1 MASFFFSSG
10 IWRSLKWEYRRSF
23 SSSLLLPPTACV
35 RVVSWCRCCSSRG
48 QRSVLECL
56 CSLRLF
62 TSKCVGLHLT
72 FLKDTNRK
80 NMVHRDNIWLGYIL
94 FGYLVK
100 HGVFEMENRNDPGN
114 RKCLYSVTHSID
126 LSFIWNSQTLSIK
139 ISPYRFL
146 ELRLTSCLPK
156 NWTLLWPS
164 VSAGCVW
171 MYGGAPV
178 LWFNTRL
185 GLSTGGPHP
194 PDLRSTIPHT
204 LLGHLFTY
212 MQSSKAERAVCLWPI
227 KKATCWNI
235 KEKCWSFLGSGLE
248 GKGVG
253 WGVGRWHG
261 AYPVCILF
269 LFSPIPHFLLVP
281 LFHPPF
287 RGPLRQQV
295 VLILSRFQHAV
306 GLLEKLW
313 DCWWNLAEKILRAGR
328 DSSHN
333 KHEGNERLPTAAR
346 EKKTR
351 RGVGSRREMTFDRL
365 WSRWETASR
374 VREGEEQLRGGL
386 ALQLVSMCV
395 WGGGAEQ
402 ISRHSRQVQM
412 RGTTG
417 TVVFTC
423 RH

>member
-62 TSKCVGLHLT
+62 TSKCVVLHLT

-80 NMVHRDNIWLGYIL
+80 NMVHRDNIWLGYIV

-171 MYGGAPV
+171 STRKACMEELQFFGSTPGWGFRPGALTLQIFAPQ
-178 LWFNTRL
+178 
-185 GLSTGGPHP
+185 S
-194 PDLRSTIPHT
+194 HT
-204 LLGHLFTY
+204 LSSATSSPTCRAPKQKGLFVY
-212 MQSSKAERAVCLWPI
+212 D
-227 KKATCWNI
+227 
-235 KEKCWSFLGSGLE
+235 
-248 GKGVG
+248 
-253 WGVGRWHG
+253 
-261 AYPVCILF
+261 
-269 LFSPIPHFLLVP
+269 P
-281 LFHPPF
+281 LK
-287 RGPLRQQV
+287 RQ
-295 VLILSRFQHAV
+295 
-306 GLLEKLW
+306 
-313 DCWWNLAEKILRAGR
+313 LAE
-328 DSSHN
+328 
-333 KHEGNERLPTAAR
+333 T
-346 EKKTR
+346 
-351 RGVGSRREMTFDRL
+351 
-365 WSRWETASR
+365 
-374 VREGEEQLRGGL
+374 
-386 ALQLVSMCV
+386 
-395 WGGGAEQ
+395 
-402 ISRHSRQVQM
+402 
-412 RGTTG
+412 
-417 TVVFTC
+417 
-423 RH
+423 